1 MTRNKKNNIRTQL
14 ARRIFPSDVVIVTP
28 GETTI
33 LAKISVVEN
42 GSNVLSKGGGGLGG
56 FIRIIAGFV
65 ATAFGSSITLMTGR
79 VFVGR
84 FHTKD

>member
-1 MTRNKKNNIRTQL
+1 M
-14 ARRIFPSDVVIVTP
+14 
-28 GETTI
+28 
-33 LAKISVVEN
+33 LAKISVVGN
-42 GSNVLSKGGGGLGG
+42 GSNVLPKGGGGLGG